1 MPLNNK
7 ISHHGKWAMALSG
20 FEIAM
25 GGITS
30 IPVVGGLIFLGYKGF
45 GESLLDASKLKP
57 KQKTEVKKEA
67 LAPEKKEIKEKSQNQ
82 ETKGN
87 LTTTTTKKASQSE
100 TQKPTVKK
108 ETPAPDK
115 KEIKEKAQP
124 KKPKLKITSQS
135 QTKLLKANRKTSQ
148 QKEIQNQL
156 KVSQSTSNNKKII
169 EIILKK

>member
-30 IPVVGGLIFLGYKGF
+30 IPVVGGLIFLGYKSF
-45 GESLLDASKLKP
+45 GESSLDASKLKP
-57 KQKTEVKKEA
+57 KQKTAVKKEA
-67 LAPEKKEIKEKSQNQ
+67 PAPDKKEIKEKSQNQ
-82 ETKGN
+82 EIKEN

-115 KEIKEKAQP
+115 KEIKEKAQQ
-124 KKPKLKITSQS
+124 KKPEVKTNITIADKTPQS
-135 QTKLLKANRKTSQ
+135 GP
-148 QKEIQNQL
+148 
-156 KVSQSTSNNKKII
+156 
-169 EIILKK
+169 

>member
-30 IPVVGGLIFLGYKGF
+30 IPVVGGLIFLGYKSF
-45 GESLLDASKLKP
+45 GESSLDASKLKP
-57 KQKTEVKKEA
+57 KQKTAVKKEA
-67 LAPEKKEIKEKSQNQ
+67 PAPDKKEIKEKSQNQ
-82 ETKGN
+82 EIKEN

-115 KEIKEKAQP
+115 KEIKEKAQQ
-124 KKPKLKITSQS
+124 KKTEVKTNITIADKTPQS
-135 QTKLLKANRKTSQ
+135 RP
-148 QKEIQNQL
+148 
-156 KVSQSTSNNKKII
+156 
-169 EIILKK
+169 

>member
-30 IPVVGGLIFLGYKGF
+30 IPVVGGLIFLGYKSF
-45 GESLLDASKLKP
+45 GESSLDASKLKP
-57 KQKTEVKKEA
+57 KQKTAVKKEA
-67 LAPEKKEIKEKSQNQ
+67 PAPDKKEIKEKSQNQ
-82 ETKGN
+82 EIKEN

-115 KEIKEKAQP
+115 KEIKEKAQQ
-124 KKPKLKITSQS
+124 KKRVVKTNITIADKTPQS
-135 QTKLLKANRKTSQ
+135 
-148 QKEIQNQL
+148 EP
-156 KVSQSTSNNKKII
+156 
-169 EIILKK
+169 

>member
-30 IPVVGGLIFLGYKGF
+30 IPVVGGLIFLGYKSF
-45 GESLLDASKLKP
+45 GESSLDASKLKP
-57 KQKTEVKKEA
+57 KQKTAVKKEA
-67 LAPEKKEIKEKSQNQ
+67 PAPDKKEIKEKSQNQ
-82 ETKGN
+82 EIKEN

-108 ETPAPDK
+108 EAPAPDK
-115 KEIKEKAQP
+115 KEIKEKAQQ
-124 KKPKLKITSQS
+124 KKPEVKTNITIADKTPQS
-135 QTKLLKANRKTSQ
+135 GP
-148 QKEIQNQL
+148 
-156 KVSQSTSNNKKII
+156 
-169 EIILKK
+169 

>member
-30 IPVVGGLIFLGYKGF
+30 IPVVGGLIFLGYKSF
-45 GESLLDASKLKP
+45 GESSLDASKLKP
-57 KQKTEVKKEA
+57 KQKTAVKKEA
-67 LAPEKKEIKEKSQNQ
+67 PAPDKKEIKEKSQNQ
-82 ETKGN
+82 EIKEN

-115 KEIKEKAQP
+115 KEIKEKAQQ
-124 KKPKLKITSQS
+124 KKPEAITNITIADKTPQS
-135 QTKLLKANRKTSQ
+135 GP
-148 QKEIQNQL
+148 
-156 KVSQSTSNNKKII
+156 
-169 EIILKK
+169 